1 MDTGPCIRT
10 PGTLSVSP
18 KPLNRFL
25 TMASRE
31 ELQLLREA
39 RAGNATSQY
48 ALGKRYLFGSKS
60 LPQSLPTAL
69 HWLSR
74 AATQGNTDAMLLI
87 GEHIAFDAI
96 QTFPERHKL
105 EPWYR
110 TAFHQG
116 SMAAGFTLAR
126 LILASDTAND
136 EKRRGEAIDILESV
150 ARHDMPEAQWLLAEL
165 AKHSQK
171 SSPIKD
177 HALEWTARAADAGIV
192 DAKMALIAYAW
203 ENADYDTFLRH
214 ALPIARTIMKNS
226 AQADTN
232 TLDEASVHLLVRCG
246 KLLARKKKHHDDIP
260 AMWEIAAF
268 HKNAE
273 AAFLLGLWY
282 ARIDENGRRT
292 PDGAGATSF
301 KKAIRWLAQAGEQ
314 GMAKAWYALSQ
325 IYQKAEF
332 SQRNMADAQR
342 YLEIAANLGHPKA
355 QFDLGMIAWRNRK
368 EDESCDIQAVYWLQK
383 ATSNGDTEAAIA
395 LNRIASRAQPAS
407 WAVTARQY
415 LSQEAVSSH
424 PFLAARIEL
433 AAVFGLSRPEA
444 LLLDIHAA
452 DKGHCLLVDIREF
465 YRRSKRRL
473 ILIQTGHER
482 QTLSRISRLF
492 EKVDCGPKGPEGNYR
507 QRQYRLKT
515 LLPEEMA
522 TDNGQEAVSG
532 STTTPA

>member
-1 MDTGPCIRT
+1 
-10 PGTLSVSP
+10 
-18 KPLNRFL
+18 
-25 TMASRE
+25 MASRE

-39 RAGNATSQY
+39 RTGNAASQY

-60 LPQSLPTAL
+60 LPKSLPTAL
-69 HWLSR
+69 HWLGR
-74 AATQGNTDAMLLI
+74 AAAQGNTDAMLLI
-87 GEHIAFDAI
+87 GEHLSFDTV
-96 QTFPERHKL
+96 QTFPNRPML
-105 EPWYR
+105 ESWYR
-110 TAFHQG
+110 TAFRQG
-116 SMAAGFTLAR
+116 SMNAGFTLAK

-136 EKRRGEAIDILESV
+136 GKRHAEALGILESV
-150 ARHDMPEAQWLLAEL
+150 ARHDIPEAQWLLAEL
-165 AKHSQK
+165 VRDSQK
-171 SSPIKD
+171 QSPVKS
-177 HALEWTARAADAGIV
+177 HALEWTVRAADAGIV
-192 DAKMALIAYAW
+192 DAQMALTSHAW
-203 ENADYDTFLRH
+203 ENADYDTFIRH
-214 ALPIARTIMKNS
+214 GLPIARAILKNRI
-226 AQADTN
+226 QTDTAA
-232 TLDEASVHLLVRCG
+232 LDEASVHLLVRCG
-246 KLLARKKKHHDDIP
+246 KLLAEEKGHQDEIP
-260 AMWEIAAF
+260 AMWEIAAL

-273 AAFLLGLWY
+273 AAFLLGLWH
-282 ARIDENGRRT
+282 ARIDENGLRT
-292 PDGAGATSF
+292 TKGAGATSF
-301 KKAIRWLAQAGEQ
+301 KKAIRWLRQAGEQ

-332 SQRNMADAQR
+332 SQRDMTDAQR

-368 EDESCDIQAVYWLQK
+368 EDESGDIQAVYWFQK

-407 WAVTARQY
+407 WALAAQQS
-415 LSQEAVSSH
+415 LSQETISSY

-452 DKGHCLLVDIREF
+452 DKGHCLLVDIRKS

-482 QTLSRISRLF
+482 QTLSKICRLF

-515 LLPEEMA
+515 LLPAVMEMEDKPETISDDGKIPSA
-522 TDNGQEAVSG
+522 
-532 STTTPA
+532 

>member
-1 MDTGPCIRT
+1 
-10 PGTLSVSP
+10 
-18 KPLNRFL
+18 
-25 TMASRE
+25 MASRE

-39 RAGNATSQY
+39 RTGNAASQY

-60 LPQSLPTAL
+60 LPKSLPTAL
-69 HWLSR
+69 HWLGR
-74 AATQGNTDAMLLI
+74 AAAQGNTDAMLLI
-87 GEHIAFDAI
+87 GEHLSFDTV
-96 QTFPERHKL
+96 QTFPDRPML
-105 EPWYR
+105 ESWYR
-110 TAFHQG
+110 KAFRQG
-116 SMAAGFTLAR
+116 SMNAGFTLAK

-136 EKRRGEAIDILESV
+136 GKRHAEALGILESV
-150 ARHDMPEAQWLLAEL
+150 ARHDIPEAQWLLAEL
-165 AKHSQK
+165 VKDSQK
-171 SSPIKD
+171 QSPVKS
-177 HALEWTARAADAGIV
+177 HALEWTVRAADAGIV
-192 DAKMALIAYAW
+192 DAQMALTSHAW
-203 ENADYDTFLRH
+203 ENADYDTFIRH
-214 ALPIARTIMKNS
+214 GLPIARAILKNRI
-226 AQADTN
+226 QTDTAA
-232 TLDEASVHLLVRCG
+232 LDEASVHLLVRCG
-246 KLLARKKKHHDDIP
+246 KLLAEEKGHQDEIP
-260 AMWEIAAF
+260 AMWEIAAL

-273 AAFLLGLWY
+273 AAFLLGLWH
-282 ARIDENGRRT
+282 ARIDENGLRT
-292 PDGAGATSF
+292 TKGAGATSF
-301 KKAIRWLAQAGEQ
+301 KKAIRWLRQAGEQ

-332 SQRNMADAQR
+332 SQRDMTDAQR

-368 EDESCDIQAVYWLQK
+368 EDESGDIQAVYWFQK

-407 WAVTARQY
+407 WALAAQQS
-415 LSQEAVSSH
+415 LSQETISSY

-452 DKGHCLLVDIREF
+452 DKGHCLLVDIRKS

-482 QTLSRISRLF
+482 QTLSKICRLF

-515 LLPEEMA
+515 LLPAVMEMEDKPETISDDGKIPSA
-522 TDNGQEAVSG
+522 
-532 STTTPA
+532 

>member
-1 MDTGPCIRT
+1 
-10 PGTLSVSP
+10 
-18 KPLNRFL
+18 
-25 TMASRE
+25 MASRE

-39 RAGNATSQY
+39 RTGNAASQY

-60 LPQSLPTAL
+60 LPKSLPTAL
-69 HWLSR
+69 HWLGR
-74 AATQGNTDAMLLI
+74 AAAQGNTDAMLLI
-87 GEHIAFDAI
+87 GEHLSFDTV
-96 QTFPERHKL
+96 QTFPDRPML
-105 EPWYR
+105 ESWYR
-110 TAFHQG
+110 TAFRQG
-116 SMAAGFTLAR
+116 SMNAGFTLAK

-136 EKRRGEAIDILESV
+136 GKRHAEALGILESV
-150 ARHDMPEAQWLLAEL
+150 ARHDIPEAQWLLAEL
-165 AKHSQK
+165 VRDSQK
-171 SSPIKD
+171 QSPVKS
-177 HALEWTARAADAGIV
+177 HALEWTVRAADAGIV
-192 DAKMALIAYAW
+192 DAQMALTSHAW
-203 ENADYDTFLRH
+203 ENADYDTFIRH
-214 ALPIARTIMKNS
+214 GLPIARAILKNRI
-226 AQADTN
+226 QTDTAA
-232 TLDEASVHLLVRCG
+232 LDEASVHLLVRCG
-246 KLLARKKKHHDDIP
+246 KLLAEEKGHQDEIP
-260 AMWEIAAF
+260 AMWEIAAL

-273 AAFLLGLWY
+273 AAFLLGLWNITKP
-282 ARIDENGRRT
+282 RGRTAPLPSLRC
-292 PDGAGATSF
+292 
-301 KKAIRWLAQAGEQ
+301 RWLRQAGEQ

-332 SQRNMADAQR
+332 SQRDMTDAQR

-368 EDESCDIQAVYWLQK
+368 EDESGDIQAVYWFQK

-407 WAVTARQY
+407 WALAAQQSLSPPEPACVAHVSRASWALAAQQS
-415 LSQEAVSSH
+415 LSQETISSY

-452 DKGHCLLVDIREF
+452 DKGHCLLVDIRKS

-482 QTLSRISRLF
+482 QTLSKICRLF

-515 LLPEEMA
+515 LLPAVMEMEDKPETISDDGKIPSA
-522 TDNGQEAVSG
+522 
-532 STTTPA
+532 

>member
-1 MDTGPCIRT
+1 
-10 PGTLSVSP
+10 
-18 KPLNRFL
+18 
-25 TMASRE
+25 MASRE

-39 RAGNATSQY
+39 RTGNAASQY

-60 LPQSLPTAL
+60 LPKSLPTAL
-69 HWLSR
+69 HWLGR
-74 AATQGNTDAMLLI
+74 AAAQGNTDAMLLI
-87 GEHIAFDAI
+87 GEHLSFDTV
-96 QTFPERHKL
+96 QTFPDRPML
-105 EPWYR
+105 ESWYR
-110 TAFHQG
+110 TAFRQG
-116 SMAAGFTLAR
+116 SMNAGFTLAK

-136 EKRRGEAIDILESV
+136 GKRHAEALGILESV
-150 ARHDMPEAQWLLAEL
+150 ARHDIPEAQWLLAEL
-165 AKHSQK
+165 VRDSQK
-171 SSPIKD
+171 QSPVKS
-177 HALEWTARAADAGIV
+177 HALEWTVRAADAGIV
-192 DAKMALIAYAW
+192 DAQMALTSHAW
-203 ENADYDTFLRH
+203 ENADYDTFIRH
-214 ALPIARTIMKNS
+214 GLPIARAILKNRI
-226 AQADTN
+226 QTDTAA
-232 TLDEASVHLLVRCG
+232 LDEASVHLLVRCG
-246 KLLARKKKHHDDIP
+246 KLLAEEKGHQDEIP
-260 AMWEIAAF
+260 AMWEIAAL

-282 ARIDENGRRT
+282 ARIDENGQRT
-292 PDGAGATSF
+292 TKGAGATSF
-301 KKAIRWLAQAGEQ
+301 KKAIRWLRQAGEQ

-332 SQRNMADAQR
+332 SQRDMADAQR

-355 QFDLGMIAWRNRK
+355 QFDLGMMAWRNRK
-368 EDESCDIQAVYWLQK
+368 ENESGDIQAVYWFQK

-407 WAVTARQY
+407 WALAAQQS
-415 LSQEAVSSH
+415 LSQETISSY

-452 DKGHCLLVDIREF
+452 DKGHCLLVDIRKS

-482 QTLSRISRLF
+482 QTLSKICRLF

-515 LLPEEMA
+515 LLPAVMEMEDKPETISDDGKIPSA
-522 TDNGQEAVSG
+522 
-532 STTTPA
+532 

>member
-1 MDTGPCIRT
+1 
-10 PGTLSVSP
+10 
-18 KPLNRFL
+18 
-25 TMASRE
+25 MASRE

-39 RAGNATSQY
+39 RTGNAASQY

-60 LPQSLPTAL
+60 LPKSLPTAL
-69 HWLSR
+69 HWLGR
-74 AATQGNTDAMLLI
+74 AAAQGNTDAMLLI
-87 GEHIAFDAI
+87 GEHLSFDTV
-96 QTFPERHKL
+96 QTFPNRSML
-105 EPWYR
+105 ESWYR
-110 TAFHQG
+110 TAFRQG
-116 SMAAGFTLAR
+116 SMNAGFTLAK

-136 EKRRGEAIDILESV
+136 GKRHAEALGILESV
-150 ARHDMPEAQWLLAEL
+150 ARHDIPEAQWLLAEL
-165 AKHSQK
+165 VRDSQK
-171 SSPIKD
+171 QSPVKS
-177 HALEWTARAADAGIV
+177 HALEWTVRAADAGIV
-192 DAKMALIAYAW
+192 DAQMALTSHAW
-203 ENADYDTFLRH
+203 ENADYDTFIRH
-214 ALPIARTIMKNS
+214 GLPIARAILKNRI
-226 AQADTN
+226 QTDTAA
-232 TLDEASVHLLVRCG
+232 LDEASVHLLVRCG
-246 KLLARKKKHHDDIP
+246 KLLAEEKGHQDEIP
-260 AMWEIAAF
+260 AMWEIAAL

-273 AAFLLGLWY
+273 AAFLLGLWH
-282 ARIDENGRRT
+282 ARIDENGLRT
-292 PDGAGATSF
+292 TKGAGATSF
-301 KKAIRWLAQAGEQ
+301 KKAIRWLRQAGEQ

-332 SQRNMADAQR
+332 SQRDMTDAQR

-368 EDESCDIQAVYWLQK
+368 EDESGDIQAVYWFQK

-407 WAVTARQY
+407 WALAAQQS
-415 LSQEAVSSH
+415 LSQETISSY

-452 DKGHCLLVDIREF
+452 DKGHCLLVDIRKS

-482 QTLSRISRLF
+482 QTLSKICRLF

-515 LLPEEMA
+515 LLPAVMEMEDKPETISDDGKIPSA
-522 TDNGQEAVSG
+522 
-532 STTTPA
+532 

>member
-1 MDTGPCIRT
+1 
-10 PGTLSVSP
+10 
-18 KPLNRFL
+18 
-25 TMASRE
+25 MASRE

-39 RAGNATSQY
+39 RTGNAASQY

-60 LPQSLPTAL
+60 LPKSLPTAL
-69 HWLSR
+69 HWLGR
-74 AATQGNTDAMLLI
+74 AAAQGNTDAMLLI
-87 GEHIAFDAI
+87 GEHLSFDTV
-96 QTFPERHKL
+96 QTFPNRPML
-105 EPWYR
+105 ESWYR
-110 TAFHQG
+110 TAFRQG
-116 SMAAGFTLAR
+116 SMNAGFTLAK

-136 EKRRGEAIDILESV
+136 GKRHAEALGILESV
-150 ARHDMPEAQWLLAEL
+150 ARHGIPEAQWLLAEL
-165 AKHSQK
+165 VRDSQK
-171 SSPIKD
+171 LSPVRS
-177 HALEWTARAADAGIV
+177 HALEWTVRAADAGIV
-192 DAKMALIAYAW
+192 DAQMALTSHAW
-203 ENADYDTFLRH
+203 ENADYDTFIRH
-214 ALPIARTIMKNS
+214 GLPIARAILKNRI
-226 AQADTN
+226 QTDTAA
-232 TLDEASVHLLVRCG
+232 LDEASVHLLVRCG
-246 KLLARKKKHHDDIP
+246 KLLAEEKGHQDEIP
-260 AMWEIAAF
+260 AMWEIAAL

-273 AAFLLGLWY
+273 AAFLLGLWH
-282 ARIDENGRRT
+282 ARIDENGLRT
-292 PDGAGATSF
+292 TKGAGATSF
-301 KKAIRWLAQAGEQ
+301 KKAIRWLRQAGEQ

-332 SQRNMADAQR
+332 SQRDMTDAQR

-368 EDESCDIQAVYWLQK
+368 EDESGDIQAVYWFQK

-407 WAVTARQY
+407 WALAAQQS
-415 LSQEAVSSH
+415 LSQETISSY

-452 DKGHCLLVDIREF
+452 DKGHCLLVDIRKS

-482 QTLSRISRLF
+482 QTLSKICRLF

-515 LLPEEMA
+515 LLPAVMEMEDKPETISDDGKIPSA
-522 TDNGQEAVSG
+522 
-532 STTTPA
+532 

>member
-1 MDTGPCIRT
+1 
-10 PGTLSVSP
+10 
-18 KPLNRFL
+18 
-25 TMASRE
+25 MASRE

-39 RAGNATSQY
+39 RTGNAASQY

-60 LPQSLPTAL
+60 LPKSLPTAL
-69 HWLSR
+69 HWLGR
-74 AATQGNTDAMLLI
+74 AAAQGNTDAMLLI
-87 GEHIAFDAI
+87 GEHLSFDTV
-96 QTFPERHKL
+96 QTFPDRPML
-105 EPWYR
+105 ESWYR
-110 TAFHQG
+110 TAFRQG
-116 SMAAGFTLAR
+116 SMNAGFTLAK

-136 EKRRGEAIDILESV
+136 GKRHAEALGIMESV
-150 ARHDMPEAQWLLAEL
+150 ARHDIPEAQWLLAEL
-165 AKHSQK
+165 VRDSQK
-171 SSPIKD
+171 QSPVKS
-177 HALEWTARAADAGIV
+177 HALEWTVRAADAGIV
-192 DAKMALIAYAW
+192 DAQMALTSHAW
-203 ENADYDTFLRH
+203 ENADYDTFIRH
-214 ALPIARTIMKNS
+214 GLPIARAILKNRI
-226 AQADTN
+226 QTDTAA
-232 TLDEASVHLLVRCG
+232 LDEASVHLLVRCG
-246 KLLARKKKHHDDIP
+246 KLLAEEKGHQDEIP
-260 AMWEIAAF
+260 AMWEIAAL

-273 AAFLLGLWY
+273 AAFLLGLWH
-282 ARIDENGRRT
+282 ARIDENGLRT
-292 PDGAGATSF
+292 TKGAGATSF
-301 KKAIRWLAQAGEQ
+301 KKAIRWLRQAGEQ

-332 SQRNMADAQR
+332 SQRDMTDAQR

-368 EDESCDIQAVYWLQK
+368 EDESGDIQAVYWFQK

-407 WAVTARQY
+407 WALAAQQS
-415 LSQEAVSSH
+415 LSQETISSY

-452 DKGHCLLVDIREF
+452 DKGHCLLVDIRKS

-482 QTLSRISRLF
+482 QTLSKICRLF

-515 LLPEEMA
+515 LLPAVMEMEDKPETISDDGKIPSA
-522 TDNGQEAVSG
+522 
-532 STTTPA
+532 

>member
-1 MDTGPCIRT
+1 
-10 PGTLSVSP
+10 
-18 KPLNRFL
+18 
-25 TMASRE
+25 MASRE

-39 RAGNATSQY
+39 RAGNAASQY

-69 HWLSR
+69 HWLGR
-74 AATQGNTDAMLLI
+74 AAAQGNTDAMLVI
-87 GEHIAFDAI
+87 GEHLPFDAV
-96 QTFPERHKL
+96 QTFSDRPML
-105 EPWYR
+105 ESWYR
-110 TAFHQG
+110 MAFRQG
-116 SMAAGFTLAR
+116 SMTAGFTLAK
-126 LILASDTAND
+126 LILASDTASD
-136 EKRRGEAIDILESV
+136 EKRLAEALDILESV
-150 ARHDMPEAQWLLAEL
+150 ARHDIPEAQWLLAEL
-165 AKHSQK
+165 VKRSK
-171 SSPIKD
+171 KPSPVKE

-192 DAKMALIAYAW
+192 DAQMALIAHAW

-214 ALPIARTIMKNS
+214 ALPIAHAIVKDRT
-226 AQADTN
+226 QADSAV
-232 TLDEASVHLLVRCG
+232 LDEASIHLLLRCG
-246 KLLARKKKHHDDIP
+246 KLLAKEKGHQDEIP

-282 ARIDENGRRT
+282 ARIDENGQRT
-292 PDGAGATSF
+292 SDGASATSF
-301 KKAIRWLAQAGEQ
+301 KKAIRWLKQAGEL

-332 SQRNMADAQR
+332 SQRDMTDAQR

-368 EDESCDIQAVYWLQK
+368 EDESGDIQAVYWLQK

-415 LSQEAVSSH
+415 LSQETVSSY

-452 DKGHCLLVDIREF
+452 DKGHCLLIDIREF

-515 LLPEEMA
+515 LLPAVMKME
-522 TDNGQEAVSG
+522 DNPGDVSNEG
-532 STTTPA
+532 KIPSA